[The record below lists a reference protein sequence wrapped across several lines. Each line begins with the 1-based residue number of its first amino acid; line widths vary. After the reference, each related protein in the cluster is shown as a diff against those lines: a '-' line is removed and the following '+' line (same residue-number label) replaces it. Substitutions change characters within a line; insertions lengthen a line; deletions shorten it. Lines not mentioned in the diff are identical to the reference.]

1 MTEYYG
7 TKGKRLKMVAAFD
20 RCTDDIDNKK
30 SAAGFLNSKG
40 LLMEY
45 AVQSEFTYMPVLRLE
60 KEKTGSFKNLFC
72 DDRWKELKAVD
83 YNGERYYVGDE
94 FHGSGVQESMFYMI
108 YKELPAIYDDDTFRW
123 RENIKYAVK
132 ETTIKSG
139 SFEYHIIVRAN
150 DEAYIQVQYTK
161 CENKHRTKVTIADLT
176 VYNVSNEAI
185 KEAIDEWKSEF
196 KKDMD
201 DMKGAK
207 I

>member
-20 RCTDDIDNKK
+20 HATNDINNNKTF
-30 SAAGFLNSKG
+30 AGFLNSKG

-45 AVQSEFTYMPVLRLE
+45 ATQSDYTYVKVLRLDRE
-60 KEKTGSFKNLFC
+60 NEGSSVFKNLFC

-83 YNGERYYVGDE
+83 YKGERYYVGDE
-94 FHGSGVQESMFYMI
+94 FHGTGVKEDMFYMI

-123 RENIKYAVK
+123 RDNVKYGVK

-139 SFEYHIIVRAN
+139 AFEYHIIVRAN

-161 CENKHRTKVTIADLT
+161 CENRHRTKVTIADLT

-185 KEAIDEWKSEF
+185 KEAINEWKSEF

-201 DMKGAK
+201 EK
-207 I
+207 